1 MLRVLSLSSALPCFT
16 VPSHTDLVSHHCN
29 LRSSAPR
36 VGTVYSTS
44 LPKTT
49 RRILK
54 TTSVQAEERISG
66 TAESPEDSLPAVGD
80 VAGILG
86 SRVVGRSTEYL
97 VEWKD
102 GHPDTWEPAS
112 NIASDVV
119 AGFEEPWW
127 AAGKKADVAK
137 LKELLE
143 AGRDPNAIDEN
154 ERSALH
160 FASGMGS
167 EDVSWFKMKINRMG
181 RFAIITLK

>member
-1 MLRVLSLSSALPCFT
+1 MLKVLSFSSALPCLKF
-16 VPSHTDLVSHHCN
+16 PNHTDLVSHHCN

-36 VGTVYSTS
+36 VGTF
-44 LPKTT
+44 LETT

-66 TAESPEDSLPAVGD
+66 TAQSPEDSLSAVGD

-86 SRVVGRSTEYL
+86 SRVVGRSTEYV

-102 GHPDTWEPAS
+102 DHPDTWEPAS

-127 AAGKKADVAK
+127 TAGKKADVAK

-143 AGRDPNAIDEN
+143 TGRDPNAIDEN

-167 EDVSWFKMKINRMG
+167 EDVSWISSEINRMG
-181 RFAIITLK
+181 RFAIITRK